1 MQTSGQI
8 ESGGDI
14 WSGVTGFFWAVDTR
28 FPIDE
33 LPKITGLMIGDAY
46 NSEII
51 RMGPET
57 KMASSRR
64 KGIVHKFAVNA
75 ARRLHEIRDPIAGLQ

>member
-1 MQTSGQI
+1 
-8 ESGGDI
+8 
-14 WSGVTGFFWAVDTR
+14 
-28 FPIDE
+28 
-33 LPKITGLMIGDAY
+33 MIGDAY